1 MIILPLITLMADA
14 ARVIEL
20 RLHMMARGS
29 ATADEMILMVTEKV
43 EALQHA
49 GQTLFVGGSASTVV
63 DNYCRIVAANV
74 KRLS

>member
-1 MIILPLITLMADA
+1 MIFSSITLMADA

-49 GQTLFVGGSASTVV
+49 GQTLFVGGSG
-63 DNYCRIVAANV
+63 
-74 KRLS
+74 